1 MAIKSYD
8 ELMGSLKEI
17 LKDNTS
23 DEALAFIEDMND
35 TLAEKNDG
43 EDWKAR
49 YEENDRQWR
58 EKYKARFFD
67 GKKEDEVV
75 VTEDEEVEKPL
86 RYEDLFT
93 VKED

>member
-35 TLAEKNDG
+35 TLKENSG

-67 GKKEDEVV
+67 GKKKDEVV
-75 VTEDEEVEKPL
+75 VEDEEVEKPL

>member
-8 ELMGSLKEI
+8 ELMDSLKEI

-23 DEALAFIEDMND
+23 DEALSFIEDMND
-35 TLAEKNDG
+35 TLKENSG

-67 GKKEDEVV
+67 GKKEDETA
-75 VTEDEEVEKPL
+75 VTEEEEVEKPL

>member
-1 MAIKSYD
+1 MAIKSYN
-8 ELMGSLKEI
+8 ELMASLKEI

-35 TLAEKNDG
+35 TLKENSG

-67 GKKEDEVV
+67 GKNEETV
-75 VTEDEEVEKPL
+75 VTEEEEVEKPL

>member
-35 TLAEKNDG
+35 TLKENSG

-67 GKKEDEVV
+67 GKNENERV
-75 VTEDEEVEKPL
+75 VTEEEEVEKPL

>member
-23 DEALAFIEDMND
+23 DEALSFIEDMND
-35 TLAEKNDG
+35 TLKENSG

-75 VTEDEEVEKPL
+75 VTEQEEVEKPL

>member
-35 TLAEKNDG
+35 TLKENSG

-75 VTEDEEVEKPL
+75 ITEEEEVEKPL

>member
-1 MAIKSYD
+1 MAIKSYE
-8 ELMGSLKEI
+8 ELMDSLKEI

-23 DEALAFIEDMND
+23 DEALSFIEDMND
-35 TLAEKNDG
+35 TLKENSG

-86 RYEDLFT
+86 RYEDLFA

>member
-8 ELMGSLKEI
+8 ELMVSLKEI

-23 DEALAFIEDMND
+23 DEALSFIEDMND
-35 TLAEKNDG
+35 TLAEKNTG

-75 VTEDEEVEKPL
+75 VTEDEEDDKPL

>member
-67 GKKEDEVV
+67 GKKEDE
-75 VTEDEEVEKPL
+75 DEEVEKPL

>member
-8 ELMGSLKEI
+8 ELMDSLKEI

-23 DEALAFIEDMND
+23 DEALSFIEDMND
-35 TLAEKNDG
+35 TLKENSG

-75 VTEDEEVEKPL
+75 VTEEEEVEKPL

>member
-8 ELMGSLKEI
+8 ELMSSLKEI

-23 DEALAFIEDMND
+23 DEALSFIEDMND
-35 TLAEKNDG
+35 TLKENSG

-49 YEENDRQWR
+49 YEDNDRQWR

-75 VTEDEEVEKPL
+75 VAEDEEVEKPL